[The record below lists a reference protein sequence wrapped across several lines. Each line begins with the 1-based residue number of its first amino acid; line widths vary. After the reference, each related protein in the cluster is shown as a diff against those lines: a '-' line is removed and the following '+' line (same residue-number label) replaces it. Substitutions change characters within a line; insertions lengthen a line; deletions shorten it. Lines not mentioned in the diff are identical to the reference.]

1 MSLETVFSIAS
12 GIATLGWVVL
22 AFVPRRFLWPVR
34 AARLIALALAF
45 SYAALL
51 AVFFTRAEGGF
62 GSLAD
67 VSLLF
72 QTPGALLAGWVHY
85 LAFDLLVGSW
95 EREEAVRIGLGP
107 FALIPSLFLT
117 FMFGPA
123 GWLCFLGLRRFHQA
137 RQS

>member
-1 MSLETVFSIAS
+1 MSLETVFSVAS
-12 GIATLGWVVL
+12 ALATVGWVVL

-34 AARLIALALAF
+34 AARLVALALAF
-45 SYAALL
+45 GYAALI
-51 AVFFTRAEGGF
+51 ATFFAQAEGGF
-62 GSLAD
+62 GSLAG
-67 VSLLF
+67 VGQLF

-85 LAFDLLVGSW
+85 LAFDLLIGSW

-107 FALIPSLFLT
+107 LALVPSLFLT

-137 RQS
+137 RQA

>member
-1 MSLETVFSIAS
+1 MSLGTVFSVAS
-12 GIATLGWVVL
+12 ALATVGWVVL
-22 AFVPRRFLWPVR
+22 AFVPSRFLWPVR
-34 AARLIALALAF
+34 AARLVALALAF
-45 SYAALL
+45 GYVALL
-51 AVFFTRAEGGF
+51 AAFFTRSEGGF

-67 VSLLF
+67 VGLLF
-72 QTPGALLAGWVHY
+72 QAPGALLAGWVHY
-85 LAFDLLVGSW
+85 LAFDLLIGSW

-107 FALIPSLFLT
+107 LMLIPSLFLT

>member
-1 MSLETVFSIAS
+1 MSLEAVFSVAS
-12 GIATLGWVVL
+12 MLATVGWLLL
-22 AFVPRRFLWPVR
+22 ALAPRRFEWPVWV
-34 AARLIALALAF
+34 ARLVALALAF
-45 SYAALL
+45 GYVALM
-51 AVFFTRAEGGF
+51 ASFFTRAEGGF

-67 VSLLF
+67 VAALF
-72 QTPGALLAGWVHY
+72 QEPGLLLAGWVHY

-95 EREEAVRIGLGP
+95 EREESIRIGLGP
-107 FALIPSLFLT
+107 LILIPSLFLT